1 MPRPKPES
9 LDLERKDLLL
19 QEHAKKLRKIKP
31 LLEKNR
37 HTTKN
42 RKEGPGSK
50 TKLLRMVPSK
60 VIIILII

>member
-1 MPRPKPES
+1 M
-9 LDLERKDLLL
+9 ERKDLLL